1 MSKCKATNHHSW
13 SMMLLRKTYAYYYIA
28 CWRNTQNIFGSCI
41 AAPFFNSCCVCLVQ
55 GPTQSGDAA
64 GISPTL
70 LLPRG
75 ISPTP
80 ACCLLG
86 PTGAA
91 AKNPSPCLLPL
102 PHQHATHPHGLGE
115 GYQEHHQCIQFMQP
129 TSLSVRSKEKC
140 TWVQSCRQEG
150 NQLRGEANPV
160 LATHPANLTWWPLG
174 GASLIYCLTIQRYTE
189 PKCIYTVGI
198 GGSHGIPEEL

>member
-1 MSKCKATNHHSW
+1 MIHDVVKKNFCILHSLLEKHSKHLWVT
-13 SMMLLRKTYAYYYIA
+13 
-28 CWRNTQNIFGSCI
+28 SCI

-140 TWVQSCRQEG
+140 T
-150 NQLRGEANPV
+150 
-160 LATHPANLTWWPLG
+160 
-174 GASLIYCLTIQRYTE
+174 
-189 PKCIYTVGI
+189 
-198 GGSHGIPEEL
+198 